1 MTIINIAAIFAF
13 FTSPKIPPNTSIFQR
28 HMARNDDKRFHFSS
42 EYTLKYVVPL
52 IGLNILTLAK
62 EQLILPD
69 DAVIHSKSRGTMRL
83 W

>member
-1 MTIINIAAIFAF
+1 
-13 FTSPKIPPNTSIFQR
+13 
-28 HMARNDDKRFHFSS
+28 MARNDDKRFHFSS

>member
-1 MTIINIAAIFAF
+1 MHLQDPLL
-13 FTSPKIPPNTSIFQR
+13 SSIGRHQR
-28 HMARNDDKRFHFSS
+28 NRSAVVTFLSESES

-69 DAVIHSKSRGTMRL
+69 DAVIHSKSRGTMEVYYGEL
-83 W
+83 QTI